1 MQSDLSLLIWIAV
14 VLVGPPVILV
24 WLVRRRR
31 QRERLARQPHSFA
44 HDPKPEAPAA
54 ESVANDPQ
62 TNAPSSGGYRF
73 PYGLPLI
80 AYPMLAIGFGSV
92 ASRAAIMGITLVSAI
107 LAIAFARAACS
118 RASLDAVRRNDPTMS
133 LATWRINWLL
143 FFALP
148 PGALAIAGVLRLT
161 IA

>member
-14 VLVGPPVILV
+14 VLLGPPVLLV

-31 QRERLARQPHSFA
+31 QRERLARQPHSSP
-44 HDPKPEAPAA
+44 HVLKPEVPAA

-107 LAIAFARAACS
+107 LAVAFVRAAFS
-118 RASLDAVRRNDPTMS
+118 RASFEQVTRSDPTMT

-148 PGALAIAGVLRLT
+148 PGALAIAGIVRLFLP
-161 IA
+161 

>member
-14 VLVGPPVILV
+14 VLVGPPVLLV
-24 WLVRRRR
+24 WLVRRRH
-31 QRERLARQPHSFA
+31 QRERLARLPPSSP
-44 HDPKPEAPAA
+44 HDPKQEAPAA
-54 ESVANDPQ
+54 ESVANDLQ

-80 AYPMLAIGFGSV
+80 LYPMLAIGFGSV

-107 LAIAFARAACS
+107 LAIAFARQAFS
-118 RASLDAVRRNDPTMS
+118 RASFDAVVHHDPTMS
-133 LATWRINWLL
+133 LLTWRINWLL

-148 PGALAIAGVLRLT
+148 PGALAIAGVLRL
-161 IA
+161 AMA